1 MRNTLRALDFFASLH
16 LTIFEQAANFEF
28 FNNQLDDCKSTNV
41 QPAEGGTMFVIS
53 RTSSTSLQASAAP
66 QATASQTIAC
76 DFNVRVCGCGAEFE
90 LHSRFRT
97 NSRRIALFG
106 PSGSGKSLTLMAL
119 AGLLTPGSGHI
130 EVRGRTFFESKSG
143 VNIPARKRNVGMLFQ
158 DYALF
163 PHLSV
168 RDNVA
173 FGLKPTFG
181 LMKPA
186 HHTRIDELLEL
197 CGLTKLAGLRPHQI
211 SGGQRQRTALARALA
226 PGPDL
231 LLLDEPFTALDQP
244 LRERMR
250 DELSAI
256 LERFDI
262 PMIMVS
268 HDLDDV
274 DHFAQTLVAFGQGR
288 VLDVVDY
295 QARRKNESPRQI
307 LDPLFLAAQTCE

>member
-1 MRNTLRALDFFASLH
+1 
-16 LTIFEQAANFEF
+16 
-28 FNNQLDDCKSTNV
+28 
-41 QPAEGGTMFVIS
+41 MFVIG
-53 RTSSTSLQASAAP
+53 RTASTSFPKSVGP
-66 QATASQTIAC
+66 QTTASQTIAC
-76 DFNVRVCGCGAEFE
+76 DFSVRVCGCGAEFE
-90 LHSRFRT
+90 LHSRFQT

-119 AGLLTPGSGHI
+119 AGLLTPDRGQI

-143 VNIPARKRNVGMLFQ
+143 VNIPARKRNVGLLFQ

-163 PHLSV
+163 PHVNV

-173 FGLKPTFG
+173 FGLKPAFG
-181 LMKPA
+181 PMKPA
-186 HHTRIDELLEL
+186 QHARVDELLEL
-197 CGLTKLAGLRPHQI
+197 CGLAKLAGLRPHQI

-226 PGPDL
+226 PDPDL

-250 DELSAI
+250 AELSRI

-288 VLDVVDY
+288 VLDVINY
-295 QARRKNESPRQI
+295 ETRRKTESARAI
-307 LDPLFLAAQTCE
+307 LDPLFLAAEIQEPQ

>member
-1 MRNTLRALDFFASLH
+1 
-16 LTIFEQAANFEF
+16 
-28 FNNQLDDCKSTNV
+28 
-41 QPAEGGTMFVIS
+41 MFVIS
-53 RTSSTSLQASAAP
+53 RTASTSFRESAGPQTTMSQA
-66 QATASQTIAC
+66 IAC
-76 DFNVRVCGCGAEFE
+76 DFSVRVCGCGAEFE
-90 LHSRFRT
+90 LHSHFRT

-143 VNIPARKRNVGMLFQ
+143 VNIPASKRNVGLLFQ

-173 FGLKPTFG
+173 FGLKPAFG
-181 LMKPA
+181 PMKRA
-186 HHTRIDELLEL
+186 HHVRIDELLEL
-197 CGLTKLAGLRPHQI
+197 CGLAKLTGLRPHQI

-250 DELSAI
+250 HELSAI

-274 DHFAQTLVAFGQGR
+274 DHFAQTLVAFGHGS
-288 VLDVVDY
+288 VLAVIDY
-295 QARRKNESPRQI
+295 ESRRKTENARSI
-307 LDPLFLAAQTCE
+307 LDPLFLAAEIQEPQ